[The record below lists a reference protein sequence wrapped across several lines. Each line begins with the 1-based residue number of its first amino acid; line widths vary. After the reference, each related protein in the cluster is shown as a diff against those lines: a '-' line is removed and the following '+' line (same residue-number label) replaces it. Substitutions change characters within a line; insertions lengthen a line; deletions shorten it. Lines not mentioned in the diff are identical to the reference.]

1 MTPFELNLCASAT
14 AEKLK
19 NDQESEL
26 FYSYVNAYW
35 QRVETLK
42 SFEDMIGKERKAKAM
57 SPEEMLAKVMGI
69 HAEMGG
75 ITQEGG

>member
-1 MTPFELNLCASAT
+1 MTPLELNQCASVV
-14 AEKLK
+14 AEKTK

-42 SFEDMIGKERKAKAM
+42 SFDDMIGKPKETKVM
-57 SPEEMLAKVMGI
+57 SADEMLANVMGI
-69 HAEMGG
+69 HSELDG
-75 ITQEGG
+75 TTEGR